1 MKRTSIHL
9 REEQREVISQ
19 IVTRSQNT
27 GEIPMLDMAS
37 LFRAVIDEGID
48 ELLDGDIQ
56 VEGEPLSDYVD
67 EDVAERWAASRS
79 EVSTDE

>member
-56 VEGEPLSDYVD
+56 VEDRPLSEYVD
-67 EDVAERWAASRS
+67 EDVAERWAESRS
-79 EVSTDE
+79 EVSPDE

>member
-56 VEGEPLSDYVD
+56 VEGRPLSEYVD
-67 EDVAERWAASRS
+67 EDVAERWAESRS
-79 EVSTDE
+79 EVSPDE